1 MKNRMHRSIKQRQNY
16 KFIEN
21 LQDGGSEKDKLRGIF
36 ETTEFVTSLMVTIS
50 TTAKWIDNVGTTS
63 KVDVKQ
69 KGRKY

>member
-50 TTAKWIDNVGTTS
+50 TTAK
-63 KVDVKQ
+63 
-69 KGRKY
+69 